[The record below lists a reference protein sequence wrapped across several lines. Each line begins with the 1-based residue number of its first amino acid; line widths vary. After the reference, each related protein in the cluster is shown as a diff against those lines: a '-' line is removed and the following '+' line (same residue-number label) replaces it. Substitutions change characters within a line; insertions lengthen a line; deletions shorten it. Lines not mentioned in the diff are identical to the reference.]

1 MKAKRK
7 RRFWLLGG
15 GLGGAVL
22 LGLVAYLTIPGRG
35 SLPELPEPDY
45 WPTDGWESVPPET
58 QGFDSDKLAQGL
70 HKLQEDGVAIDS
82 LMIVRNGYL
91 LLEAN
96 FTPYDGS
103 FPHDMASVAKSVTTT
118 LVSIAIEQ
126 GILDLDQ
133 PVVSFFPDRTIA
145 NMDERKMNLTIR
157 DLVSMRNGME
167 SGCFEGDEATLD
179 AMRQSADWVQTAL
192 DRMMLHQPG
201 THFCYDSPGM
211 HLLSAILQE
220 ATGMTELEY
229 ARQVLFEPLGIHEVI
244 WETDPQGYTHGWGDL
259 HLLPQDA
266 AKLGLL
272 WLHRGV
278 WDGQQVVPAA
288 WVSASIR
295 AHSRLVGNEYGY
307 GYGWWVSPVD
317 FYALGRGGQF
327 IRVLPS
333 LNTVLVITGGE
344 YDTGAVE
351 SFLIKTLIGAR
362 KSLPANPE
370 SQAALDAALAM
381 LVQSPER
388 ESLASLPD
396 TAWSVSGKEY
406 ACVEN
411 AAGVSRVRL
420 ELLDSNEASLTLTQY
435 GVEAVWPVGLDGKYH
450 LSSQGQGQRGYWENS
465 QAFVLE
471 IFDIGQLTRR
481 LIYDN
486 GSLEVE
492 IPEAEM
498 TLQCHVQNQ

>member
-7 RRFWLLGG
+7 HRFWLLGG
-15 GLGGAVL
+15 GLIVVVL
-22 LGLVAYLTIPGRG
+22 LGLVAYLTIPGQG

-45 WPTDGWESVPPET
+45 WPTNGWRSVPPET
-58 QGFDSDKLAQGL
+58 QGFDSEKLAQGL
-70 HKLQEDGVAIDS
+70 RKLQEDGFAIDS
-82 LMIVRNGYL
+82 LLIVRDGDL
-91 LLEAN
+91 VLDAN

-118 LVSIAIEQ
+118 LVGIAIEQ
-126 GILDLDQ
+126 GVLDLDQ
-133 PVVSFFPDRTIA
+133 PVVSFFPDHTIA
-145 NMDERKMNLTIR
+145 NMDEYKENLTLR

-179 AMRQSADWVQTAL
+179 VMRQSADWVQAAL
-192 DRMMLHQPG
+192 DRKMVHQPG

-229 ARQVLFEPLGIHEVI
+229 ARQVLFEPLGIHTVI

-266 AKLGLL
+266 AKLGFL
-272 WLHRGV
+272 WLHKGL
-278 WDGQQVVPAA
+278 WDGQQIVPAD
-288 WVSASIR
+288 WVSQSIQ

-327 IRVLPS
+327 IRVIPS
-333 LNTVLVITGGE
+333 RNTVLVITGGK

-351 SFLIKTLIGAR
+351 SFLIKALLSAR
-362 KSLPANPE
+362 KTLPANPGGV
-370 SQAALDAALAM
+370 AALDATLAM
-381 LVQSPER
+381 LAQAPER

-406 ACVEN
+406 DCVEN
-411 AAGVSRVRL
+411 AAEVSRVRL
-420 ELLDSNEASLTLTQY
+420 EFNDADEASLSLTQY
-435 GVEAVWPVGLDGKYH
+435 GVEAIWPVGLDGKYR
-450 LSSQGQGQRGYWENS
+450 LSPQGQGQRGTWESS
-465 QAFVLE
+465 QVFILE

-481 LIYDN
+481 LIFDN

-492 IPEAEM
+492 IPEVEM
-498 TLQCHVQNQ
+498 TLQCRVQTP